1 MSDSTYKPFPSSPP
15 GTAGTVAEMNLHL
28 KKSADFF
35 EDLCRNTFKK
45 PLSGCEGKKR
55 KYRGLIFNNVKN
67 KAHFHTKISKQKQQ
81 QQEINK
87 KV

>member
-1 MSDSTYKPFPSSPP
+1 MMENNSSFKSMIIQVIVDDDIKTDFILIIL
-15 GTAGTVAEMNLHL
+15 GTFIQIF
-28 KKSADFF
+28 S
-35 EDLCRNTFKK
+35 NTFKK
-45 PLSGCEGKKR
+45 PLSVCEGKKR
-55 KYRGLIFNNVKN
+55 KYRGLIFNNVKD